1 MYSQI
6 KVTIK
11 PKAALHSNCLGA
23 PLWTP
28 FSIKS
33 KSATK
38 KRDAIPITKSENPIP
53 TGPFPWIKGTW
64 KPKKKPINDIRYITK
79 IAPNKAILMSVYPN
93 KEVADK
99 AINAI
104 SENLKQV
111 KEIVKVEISE
121 GEVVFNQNSLS
132 HE

>member
-1 MYSQI
+1 MYNQI
-6 KVTIK
+6 KVTIN
-11 PKAALHSNCLGA
+11 PNAALHSNCLGA

-64 KPKKKPINDIRYITK
+64 KPKKKPINDIRYITR
-79 IAPNKAILMSVYPN
+79 IAPNDEYTAIARFLSQEINPALYMLNIEPKMMNVIAAAIIPN
-93 KEVADK
+93 PG
-99 AINAI
+99 ICT
-104 SENLKQV
+104 
-111 KEIVKVEISE
+111 
-121 GEVVFNQNSLS
+121 
-132 HE
+132 